1 MIEEPTFSFV
11 NGNKVWNYD
20 GLVVAYKANSSV
32 EFCDRDGFTGEFA
45 DKEEVPKWKSPI
57 YMPRWA
63 SRILLEITGI
73 RIERLQDITWKKPK
87 NIFVCSMS
95 DLFHKDIDSDYIYK
109 VFLEMVNNQR
119 HIFFVLTK
127 RPERMAEIIDN
138 LRPLWPPHVMDNIWF
153 GVSVEDEHR
162 MWRLEALANI
172 KGINR
177 FVSFEPLIGRIF
189 VNGWRFYLSQMDW
202 IICGAE
208 TGYWARVIPDST
220 VFNLKD
226 FANEKHIPFF
236 FKKWGTGLDNG
247 AMPRQFPVFRKV
259 ADNLAQNNACDYDNT
274 LKTNSE
280 DLAQNVA
287 DGKENVL

>member
-1 MIEEPTFSFV
+1 MSAKTKIEWCDAT
-11 NGNKVWNYD
+11 WNPVQ
-20 GLVVAYKANSSV
+20 G
-32 EFCDRDGFTGEFA
+32 CDPISPGCKNCYARQFAERFRGTPNHPYEYGFDLKFF
-45 DKEEVPKWKSPI
+45 P
-57 YMPRWA
+57 
-63 SRILLEITGI
+63 
-73 RIERLQDITWKKPK
+73 ERLNIPSKWKKPK

-220 VFNLKD
+220 GFNLKD

>member
-1 MIEEPTFSFV
+1 MSAKTKIEWCDAT
-11 NGNKVWNYD
+11 WNPVQ
-20 GLVVAYKANSSV
+20 G
-32 EFCDRDGFTGEFA
+32 CDPISPGCKNCYARQFAERFRGTPNHPYEYGFDLKFF
-45 DKEEVPKWKSPI
+45 P
-57 YMPRWA
+57 
-63 SRILLEITGI
+63 
-73 RIERLQDITWKKPK
+73 ERLNIPSKWKKPK

-208 TGYWARVIPDST
+208 TGNWARVIPDST

-280 DLAQNVA
+280 VLAQNVA

>member
-1 MIEEPTFSFV
+1 MSAKTKIEWCDAT
-11 NGNKVWNYD
+11 WNPVQ
-20 GLVVAYKANSSV
+20 G
-32 EFCDRDGFTGEFA
+32 CDPISPGCKNCYARQFAERFRGTPNHPYEYGFDLKFF
-45 DKEEVPKWKSPI
+45 P
-57 YMPRWA
+57 
-63 SRILLEITGI
+63 
-73 RIERLQDITWKKPK
+73 ERLNIPSKRKKPK

>member
-1 MIEEPTFSFV
+1 MSAKTKIEWCDAT
-11 NGNKVWNYD
+11 WNPVQ
-20 GLVVAYKANSSV
+20 G
-32 EFCDRDGFTGEFA
+32 CDPISPGCKNCYARQFAERFRGTPNHPYEYGFDLKFF
-45 DKEEVPKWKSPI
+45 P
-57 YMPRWA
+57 
-63 SRILLEITGI
+63 
-73 RIERLQDITWKKPK
+73 ERLNIPSKWKKPK

-236 FKKWGTGLDNG
+236 FKKRGTGLDNG

>member
-1 MIEEPTFSFV
+1 
-11 NGNKVWNYD
+11 
-20 GLVVAYKANSSV
+20 
-32 EFCDRDGFTGEFA
+32 
-45 DKEEVPKWKSPI
+45 
-57 YMPRWA
+57 
-63 SRILLEITGI
+63 
-73 RIERLQDITWKKPK
+73 
-87 NIFVCSMS
+87 MS